1 MNTTESYATTTEL
14 LAGLPQV
21 QAAPVQAGQL
31 RWIIRRPDT
40 DVREVLEAGE
50 LTAAAGLVG
59 DRWAARCTRKLPSGA
74 LNPDTQLT
82 IMNVRMLALLTRDES
97 RWPEAGDNLLVDLDL
112 SQANLP
118 VGQRL
123 RIGSAILEIT
133 TEPHNGCAK
142 FSRRFGPE
150 ALKFVNSPEGKAL
163 HLRGVYAQVVT
174 DGRVRV
180 GDTITKL

>member
-1 MNTTESYATTTEL
+1 MNTPECHATTADL

-21 QAAPVQAGQL
+21 QAAPAQHGQL
-31 RWIIRRPDT
+31 RGIIRRPDT

-59 DRWAARCTRKLPSGA
+59 DRWAARCTRRLPSGA

-82 IMNVRMLALLTRDES
+82 LMNVRMLALLTRDES

-133 TEPHNGCAK
+133 AEPHNGCAK

-150 ALKFVNSPEGKAL
+150 ALKFVNSPAGKAL
-163 HLRGVYAQVVT
+163 HLRGVYAQVVA
-174 DGRVRV
+174 DGHVRV

>member
-1 MNTTESYATTTEL
+1 MNTTESHAPAAKLT
-14 LAGLPQV
+14 AGLAEI
-21 QAAPVQAGQL
+21 QAAPAQHGQL

-40 DVREVLEAGE
+40 DVREVLDAGE

-59 DRWAARCTRKLPSGA
+59 DRWAARCSRKLPSGA

-82 IMNVRMLALLTRDES
+82 LMNVRMLALLTPDES
-97 RWPEAGDNLLVDLDL
+97 RWPEAGDNLLVDLNL
-112 SQANLP
+112 SRANLP

-123 RIGSAILEIT
+123 RIGSAVLEIT
-133 TEPHNGCAK
+133 AEPHNGCAK

-163 HLRGVYAQVVT
+163 RLRGVYVQVVT

-180 GDTITKL
+180 GDTITKV